1 MIYVCEYDNS
11 TDSRLLL
18 KAAGCFFQKEQLF
31 SGIEIQPEG
40 VQWVKLR
47 ERILAWLLLE
57 YALQKGAAVEILRE
71 DCKACGT
78 KAALGGRLCKSIVD
92 KLEIKRTE
100 FGKPYSS
107 RYPELFFNIS
117 HCDTACACAI
127 GAQSVGIDVE
137 RRFAENEKLMRYIC
151 CEQELEVLLKLPSKQ
166 AAEQLRMLWS
176 MKEAFVKMDGRGLG
190 YGLKNLDLS
199 SFLPIM
205 EQNWQ
210 NSVKDCFFEGKRAE
224 NYTLV
229 CCSREKAKENIMT
242 LSEQELI
249 WQLAPVLT
257 EEASDEVGI
266 C

>member
-18 KAAGCFFQKEQLF
+18 EAAGCFFQKEQF
-31 SGIEIQPEG
+31 ISEKEIQPEG

-57 YALQKGAAVEILRE
+57 YALRKSDAAKILRE
-71 DCKACGT
+71 DCEACGA
-78 KAALGGRLCKSIVD
+78 KAASGGGLCKNIVD

-100 FGKPYSS
+100 CGKPYSS

-117 HCDTACACAI
+117 HCDTACACVI
-127 GAQSVGIDVE
+127 GAQPVGIDVE

-151 CEQELEVLLKLPSKQ
+151 CEQELQVLLELPSKL
-166 AAEQLRMLWS
+166 AAEQLRILWS

-199 SFLPIM
+199 VLLPVT
-205 EQNWQ
+205 EQEWQ
-210 NSVKDCFFEGKRAE
+210 RSGKTCFFEGKRAE
-224 NYTLV
+224 HYTLV
-229 CCSREKAKENIMT
+229 CCSRKKTKENIVT
-242 LSEQELI
+242 LTEQELI
-249 WQLAPVLT
+249 LKLAPVL
-257 EEASDEVGI
+257 EKNEGF
-266 C
+266 